1 MNKERLSSFVD
12 AVLAIVMTILVLELE
27 KPAEPTIQ
35 AFLSLKEGFISY
47 ILSFFWL
54 GTMWVELHQEW
65 HGVNKISNAVVWWNI
80 VLLFFASLVPYATSL
95 VYKYFMNPVV
105 QGFYGIIII
114 MVSIVN
120 VGLRN
125 SLGKVNA
132 VDKSMLK
139 VIERAKKVLYAD
151 IAVKIAGLVI
161 AVTIYPPAMMIS
173 VLITLV
179 VFVMT
184 HQALNVSA

>member
-1 MNKERLSSFVD
+1 M
-12 AVLAIVMTILVLELE
+12 
-27 KPAEPTIQ
+27 
-35 AFLSLKEGFISY
+35 
-47 ILSFFWL
+47 
-54 GTMWVELHQEW
+54 ELHQEW

-80 VLLFFASLVPYATSL
+80 VLLFFALLVPYATSL
-95 VYKYFMNPVV
+95 VYKYFMDTVM
-105 QGFYGIIII
+105 QGFYEIIII
-114 MVSIVN
+114 IVSMVNI
-120 VGLRN
+120 GLRN